1 MLDAGWVSD
10 AELISGGGVF
20 CRECAHLLRIAR
32 RPEWC
37 AWCNARMLEEDQ
49 GDSRGWAYFFDEL
62 GDLHP
67 CCPGCLADRF
77 GITRPARLRRAP

>member
-1 MLDAGWVSD
+1 MRAPAPDRA
-10 AELISGGGVF
+10 
-20 CRECAHLLRIAR
+20 
-32 RPEWC
+32 P
-37 AWCNARMLEEDQ
+37 MLEEDQ